1 MPRIGQRFG
10 RDQRTR
16 CGELLIQGGGIGR
29 QALGALRRGE
39 RLQT

>member
-1 MPRIGQRFG
+1 MLRIGQRFG
-10 RDQRTR
+10 RDQLTR
-16 CGELLIQGGGIGR
+16 CGELLIQGGIGR